1 MFALLFFLCGLA
13 FFYMNLLPYKTDTDI
28 PLYTL
33 LGSFDRLIQIIAVIG
48 ILGYY
53 LLNALPARTN
63 TARLNWVLIIFWLG
77 AFVFSIPFAVSNA
90 LLGTNEVE
98 PILIFFKDNQVD
110 DIKTIGL
117 DGFTGPLLF
126 WSSIVAV
133 ILWAS
138 YHLIRTKKHA
148 VNILAVTGVILLVSS
163 PFVQYLARLVLPN
176 AAHQNFDFVQRL
188 TPPVFEAKPSQQKN
202 LIIVYLE
209 SIERSYGEMPE
220 FDTFYQ
226 PVRDLAAR
234 GLEFT
239 DVQQVTGTNY
249 TIAGIVSTHCG
260 VPLLPNGLKSVFF
273 QSNMSAQ
280 MESFM
285 PSTRCLGD
293 VLADDGYTLSYM
305 NGASLDKFSKRAF
318 LKEHGYTR
326 FFDYRS
332 LPEDV
337 KKGRMN
343 VWGLNDALLFESVTK
358 EYDTLKADGAPF
370 ALSMLT
376 LSTHGPDAFLDQNC
390 PPAPGIDSQLPR
402 AIECTSKLVSGL
414 VDHIAAQGDTDNTVV
429 VVLSDHLALFN
440 SLRTQLESIG
450 PDRRNLFIMLG
461 ASETPSKN
469 PRAMTLFDLYPSILE
484 GLGYKLKDGR
494 ANFGVS
500 ANSTNQNLIEELG
513 QATINKTFKANQ
525 KLAGYLWRP

>member
-1 MFALLFFLCGLA
+1 
-13 FFYMNLLPYKTDTDI
+13 LLPYKTDTDI

-202 LIIVYLE
+202 LIIVKTK
-209 SIERSYGEMPE
+209 PAKKP
-220 FDTFYQ
+220 D
-226 PVRDLAAR
+226 
-234 GLEFT
+234 
-239 DVQQVTGTNY
+239 
-249 TIAGIVSTHCG
+249 HC
-260 VPLLPNGLKSVFF
+260 
-273 QSNMSAQ
+273 
-280 MESFM
+280 
-285 PSTRCLGD
+285 
-293 VLADDGYTLSYM
+293 
-305 NGASLDKFSKRAF
+305 
-318 LKEHGYTR
+318 
-326 FFDYRS
+326 
-332 LPEDV
+332 
-337 KKGRMN
+337 
-343 VWGLNDALLFESVTK
+343 LFGK
-358 EYDTLKADGAPF
+358 
-370 ALSMLT
+370 
-376 LSTHGPDAFLDQNC
+376 H
-390 PPAPGIDSQLPR
+390 
-402 AIECTSKLVSGL
+402 
-414 VDHIAAQGDTDNTVV
+414 
-429 VVLSDHLALFN
+429 
-440 SLRTQLESIG
+440 RTQL
-450 PDRRNLFIMLG
+450 R
-461 ASETPSKN
+461 
-469 PRAMTLFDLYPSILE
+469 
-484 GLGYKLKDGR
+484 
-494 ANFGVS
+494 
-500 ANSTNQNLIEELG
+500 
-513 QATINKTFKANQ
+513 
-525 KLAGYLWRP
+525 